1 MNYCIING
9 KKSTLIKGLLIQSL
23 PPVSRP
29 LMRTRIEEIDGR
41 DGDIVTKLG
50 YSAYDKEMSIGLFG
64 DFDID
69 EVISFFD
76 TEGTVIFS
84 NEPDKFYKFQMLNQI
99 DFERLAS
106 FRTALVTFHV
116 QPFKYSAVD
125 DYLAFVAN
133 KLVVNT
139 YSATK
144 NGITVIAQN
153 GSLTI
158 QGTGTSET
166 EFYIPID
173 AMPLEAGTYTLKAI
187 TDGTGE
193 SACSMRVVG
202 TIATDADS
210 FGSSALALEDEGS
223 ATLSD
228 TFTESKT
235 FHFLW
240 LHCESGTAL
249 NFTLEAQM
257 LNDLDSFQ
265 IINRGNTFSRPK
277 MTIYGS
283 GTLVLSINGSQLFI
297 ISLAN
302 AGYIT
307 IDGASMEAYKGNTL
321 MNRSVVGDYNN
332 LRLKTGKN
340 TISWAGSVGRIEI
353 EKYSRWI

>member
-23 PPVSRP
+23 PPISKP
-29 LMRTRIEEIDGR
+29 LMRTQIEEIDGR
-41 DGDIVTKLG
+41 DGDIVRKLG

-69 EVISFFD
+69 EVIAFFD
-76 TEGTVIFS
+76 SEGTIIFS

-106 FRTALVTFHV
+106 FKTALVTFHV
-116 QPFKYSAVD
+116 QPFKFSAVD
-125 DYLAFVAN
+125 DYLEFVSN
-133 KLVVNT
+133 KLAVNN

-144 NGITVIAQN
+144 NGITVSAQN

-173 AMPLEAGTYTLKAI
+173 AMPLEAGIYTLKAI
-187 TDGTGE
+187 TDGSGE
-193 SACSMRVVG
+193 SVCSMRVVG
-202 TIATDADS
+202 TVATDSDS
-210 FGSSALALEDEGS
+210 FGGTSLTLENDGSASLS
-223 ATLSD
+223 ATL
-228 TFTESKT
+228 TATKT
-235 FHFLW
+235 FNFVW
-240 LHCESGTAL
+240 LHCQSGTAL

-257 LNDLDSFQ
+257 LNDSDSFQ

-283 GTLVLSINGSQLFI
+283 GTIVLSINSAQIFV
-297 ISLAN
+297 ISLAD
-302 AGYIT
+302 AGHIT
-307 IDGASMEAYKGNTL
+307 IDGASMEAYNGNTL
-321 MNRSVVGDYNN
+321 MNRSVVGNYNN

-340 TISWAGSVGRIEI
+340 TISWAGSVGKIEI